1 MALSDLDTST
11 TMLVQPAA
19 CGYGYSNGNGS
30 NGGGLFGNGSGDWL
44 GILFLIAL
52 CNGGWGGF
60 GGFGGY
66 GMNGAGSV
74 ENYTLASDMAQL
86 QKLITD
92 SYSMT
97 ERKLDGISNGLCDG
111 FYTQAQLIN
120 GVQQNVANAQYN
132 LANAI
137 TVGGY
142 ETRNAVQGIGTQLAS
157 CCCDIR
163 EGIAG
168 VNYNAAMNANAL
180 QAQINNCCCDVRE
193 GIANVNYNAAM
204 NTNAVTQAVNN
215 GFCTTNYNN
224 ATNTRDIIDSQ
235 HGDADRIIAR
245 LDAMENARQAEKIAE
260 LQAENQGLRFAAS
273 QQAQNAFLIDALGTK
288 CPQPAYVVQ
297 PPQQVTFPTNCCG
310 GVNYAGGCGCNG

>member
-11 TMLVQPAA
+11 TMLVQPA
-19 CGYGYSNGNGS
+19 CGYGYSNGNG
-30 NGGGLFGNGSGDWL
+30 NNGGLFGNNNDWL

-60 GGFGGY
+60 GGGFGGGY

-97 ERKLDGISNGLCDG
+97 ERKLDSITNGLCDG
-111 FYTQAQLIN
+111 FFTTSQQLA
-120 GVQQNVANAQYN
+120 GVNSNIANAQYN

-193 GIANVNYNAAM
+193 GIANVNYTNAM
-204 NTNAVTQAVNN
+204 NTNAINQNVSN
-215 GFCTTNYNN
+215 GFCQTNFNN
-224 ATNTRDIIDSQ
+224 SNNTRDIITSTHADT
-235 HGDADRIIAR
+235 DRIIAR
-245 LDAMENARQAEKIAE
+245 LDAMETARQAEKIAE
-260 LQAENQGLRFAAS
+260 LQAENQGLKFAAS
-273 QQAQNAFLIDALGTK
+273 QQAQNAYLIDALGTK

-297 PPQQVTFPTNCCG
+297 PPQQVSFATNCCG